1 MRRDNRSIPYIE
13 AKTDADLYFAQGF
26 ITASDRLWQM
36 ELLRRVSHGELAE
49 IFGKQVVEEDK
60 MWRKYGFAQ
69 IAEESLKTLNPELKT
84 ALENYSRGVNAYI
97 ATLNKENMPPEFTI
111 LQITPRNWKPTDTL
125 VLGKILAE
133 GLSSTW
139 RDDLERAAI
148 SILPKD
154 KLNDLLNQITPYDVV
169 LFGKDSKTQKATASY
184 KLQITDNELQFANEQ
199 AEIRKNSLE
208 RIGFYMEGAA
218 ASNNWVISGKRTADG
233 KALMAND
240 PHLPP
245 TAPGIWYLSHLS
257 TPNQRVSG
265 VTFPGVPGIVLGHNE
280 FFAWGATNVGPDV
293 QDLYFEEFN
302 AEGNYK
308 TPNGFIKPTKRIEQI
323 KVRTNPFKTDTEII
337 NLEVL
342 ETRNGVI
349 LTEQDGKKYALRWTA
364 RDPRN
369 QEFEAF
375 FLLNRAKDW
384 QGFQAA
390 LKSYGGASQNFVYA
404 DVKGNIGWQIA
415 GRIPI
420 RKKGN
425 GEMPYDGAS
434 NDGDWTGFIPFAE
447 LPVLYNPK
455 ENFIVTANQRT
466 VGTDYKY
473 LSEMTRDAA
482 NPWRAKRI
490 YDLLKNNEKV
500 TMDDVRDVQHDVYN
514 LPFEMFA
521 KEIVLQNAASNETLE
536 LLKTWDGR
544 TTADSKAPVLV
555 NEIRN
560 CVANKIVAENKPVP
574 QWMVRERLL
583 YWIIKDN
590 SARWLPKNFAAY
602 ADLLKTCDTEA
613 RTNLAKPNRLGAD
626 ESKWIWGN
634 IFVANFLHPLSF
646 APLIGGQF
654 TLKYNNVNGSGQT
667 PNVGSYVS
675 MRHIA
680 SAGNWDAT
688 RHVIPLGQS
697 GNPASPHFKDQFEAW
712 RTGTP
717 AVFPFTKTAVEAAT
731 KEIWILQR

>member
-1 MRRDNRSIPYIE
+1 MKTKTILLLCILLLTTFGCFAQTPTKTLSVSGLQDSVTVRRDNRSIPYIE

-280 FFAWGATNVGPDV
+280 F
-293 QDLYFEEFN
+293 
-302 AEGNYK
+302 
-308 TPNGFIKPTKRIEQI
+308 
-323 KVRTNPFKTDTEII
+323 
-337 NLEVL
+337 
-342 ETRNGVI
+342 
-349 LTEQDGKKYALRWTA
+349 
-364 RDPRN
+364 
-369 QEFEAF
+369 
-375 FLLNRAKDW
+375 
-384 QGFQAA
+384 
-390 LKSYGGASQNFVYA
+390 
-404 DVKGNIGWQIA
+404 
-415 GRIPI
+415 
-420 RKKGN
+420 
-425 GEMPYDGAS
+425 
-434 NDGDWTGFIPFAE
+434 
-447 LPVLYNPK
+447 
-455 ENFIVTANQRT
+455 
-466 VGTDYKY
+466 
-473 LSEMTRDAA
+473 
-482 NPWRAKRI
+482 
-490 YDLLKNNEKV
+490 
-500 TMDDVRDVQHDVYN
+500 
-514 LPFEMFA
+514 
-521 KEIVLQNAASNETLE
+521 
-536 LLKTWDGR
+536 
-544 TTADSKAPVLV
+544 
-555 NEIRN
+555 
-560 CVANKIVAENKPVP
+560 
-574 QWMVRERLL
+574 
-583 YWIIKDN
+583 
-590 SARWLPKNFAAY
+590 
-602 ADLLKTCDTEA
+602 
-613 RTNLAKPNRLGAD
+613 
-626 ESKWIWGN
+626 
-634 IFVANFLHPLSF
+634 
-646 APLIGGQF
+646 
-654 TLKYNNVNGSGQT
+654 
-667 PNVGSYVS
+667 
-675 MRHIA
+675 
-680 SAGNWDAT
+680 
-688 RHVIPLGQS
+688 
-697 GNPASPHFKDQFEAW
+697 
-712 RTGTP
+712 
-717 AVFPFTKTAVEAAT
+717 
-731 KEIWILQR
+731 